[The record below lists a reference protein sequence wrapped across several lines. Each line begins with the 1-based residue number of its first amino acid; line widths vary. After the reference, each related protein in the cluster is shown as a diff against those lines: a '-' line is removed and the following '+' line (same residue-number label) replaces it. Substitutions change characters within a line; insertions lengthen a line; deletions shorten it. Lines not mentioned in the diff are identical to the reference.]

1 MRGVPTIND
10 AMSAAGETMDA
21 LPAQAPRTTRSGS
34 AATLP
39 REMAA
44 RSSDIRLER
53 MVSEHAP
60 GVWRFLRRLG
70 IPEADVDD
78 ALQEVILVAAR
89 RIEDIVDGS
98 EKSFLMS
105 TAYRI
110 ARATRRV
117 HARRGEISD
126 EVLELSE
133 HDAPAPDSMLEQ
145 KRAREL
151 LDEILSAMQIDLRAV
166 FVLYELEALTMAE
179 IADLLELAPGTVAS
193 RLRRARADFDA
204 RVARADKRLAHLR
217 GHT

>member
-1 MRGVPTIND
+1 MPGVPTIND
-10 AMSAAGETMDA
+10 AMSAGETVDA
-21 LPAQAPRTTRSGS
+21 LPAHAPR
-34 AATLP
+34 AAQP
-39 REMAA
+39 RLGVGMAHEMAA
-44 RSSDIRLER
+44 ARSETRLER
-53 MVSEHAP
+53 MVAEHAP
-60 GVWRFLRRLG
+60 AVWRFLRRLG

-89 RIEDIVDGS
+89 RIGDIVDGS

-110 ARATRRV
+110 ARATRRA
-117 HARRGEISD
+117 HARRAEVSD

-133 HDAPAPDSMLEQ
+133 HDAPAPDSILEQ

-151 LDEILSAMQIDLRAV
+151 LDEILNAMPIDLRAV

-179 IADLLELAPGTVAS
+179 IADSLELAPGTVAS

-204 RVARADKRLAHLR
+204 RVARVDKRLAHRR
-217 GHT
+217 GHP